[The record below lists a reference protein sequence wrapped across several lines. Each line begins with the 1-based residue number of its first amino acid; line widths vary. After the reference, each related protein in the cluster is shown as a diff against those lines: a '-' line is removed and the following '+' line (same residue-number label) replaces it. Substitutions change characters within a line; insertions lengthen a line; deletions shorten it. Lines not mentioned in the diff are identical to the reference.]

1 MVLTAFS
8 SKKDEFLDR
17 LSNLDE
23 NLQFSYVR
31 ILEKY
36 IAMNEDQQ
44 ENVIFEEDDEIEEK
58 EKFHIEKCKVIIFIH
73 NSRKDI
79 QVNR

>member
-44 ENVIFEEDDEIEEK
+44 ENVIFEDDEIEEK
-58 EKFHIEKCKVIIFIH
+58 EKFHIEKCKVIIFKH